1 MTAAVAR
8 RINAGCINAG
18 AVFFGYFL
26 LLPKESNM
34 GDDIMRII
42 TGTARGLKL
51 KTPNGL
57 STRPTADRVKES
69 LFNILNGLT
78 NFAEINAV
86 LDIFAGTGALGLESM
101 SRGAKSAT
109 FIDAATTQIIGENVR
124 RTKFTNCTILRGD
137 FEKILRRLGEQNFAF
152 DLIFSDPPY
161 ATNFA
166 QKSLTLVAELNLLNV
181 NGLIIVEHGATETLN
196 TPPNLQLVRQTIY
209 GRTTSLE
216 IFERTASP

>member
-1 MTAAVAR
+1 
-8 RINAGCINAG
+8 
-18 AVFFGYFL
+18 
-26 LLPKESNM
+26 
-34 GDDIMRII
+34 MRII

-137 FEKILRRLGEQNFAF
+137 FDKILRHLGEQNFTF

>member
-1 MTAAVAR
+1 
-8 RINAGCINAG
+8 
-18 AVFFGYFL
+18 
-26 LLPKESNM
+26 
-34 GDDIMRII
+34 MRII

-51 KTPNGL
+51 KTPVGL
-57 STRPTADRVKES
+57 ATRPTADRVKES

-78 NFAEINAV
+78 DFAEINAV

-109 FIDAATTQIIGENVR
+109 FIDAATTEIIRENVR

-137 FEKILRRLGEQNFAF
+137 FEKILRRLGEQKLAF

-161 ATNFA
+161 ATDFA
-166 QKSLTLVAELNLLNV
+166 QKSLSLVAELNLLNV
-181 NGLIIVEHGATETLN
+181 NGLIIVEHGATETLDS
-196 TPPNLQLVRQTIY
+196 PSSLQLVRRTIY

-216 IFERTASP
+216 IFERTAST